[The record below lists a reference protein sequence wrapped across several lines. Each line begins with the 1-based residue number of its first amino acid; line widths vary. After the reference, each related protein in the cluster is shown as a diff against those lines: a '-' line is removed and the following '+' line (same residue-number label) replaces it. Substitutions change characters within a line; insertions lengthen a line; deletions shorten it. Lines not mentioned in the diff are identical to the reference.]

1 MKRWQA
7 ENLLAA
13 SSICGSRD
21 HQHGRRLYGHGIQ
34 SDRRRLRADRAAFLW
49 SVNRTD
55 QYFLQKV
62 SPVILSG
69 CQFFMGGVLL
79 FIVGILM
86 GGHLDHMSIAGV
98 VLILYLAMVS
108 AVAYTLWS
116 VLLAHNEVSKV
127 AIFGF
132 VNPLCSVVLSALV
145 LGEVSQA
152 FNARSL
158 IALILVCV
166 GIYIVNC
173 KSKK

>member
-1 MKRWQA
+1 MGFRLTGEGFVLIAQ
-7 ENLLAA
+7 LSYGA
-13 SSICGSRD
+13 STVLINIFSK
-21 HQHGRRLYGHGIQ
+21 
-34 SDRRRLRADRAAFLW
+34 
-49 SVNRTD
+49 
-55 QYFLQKV
+55 KV
-62 SPVILSG
+62 SPVILSV